1 MNQENFVV
9 VAALYKFVSLPDYSQ
24 LQAPLLNCCQLDDI
38 KGTILLAPEGINGTI
53 AGSRQGIDTVLAFLR
68 HDSRFTDLEYKESY
82 AEIPPFE
89 RLKIR
94 LKKEIVTLGIPEVN

>member
-24 LQAPLLNCCQLDDI
+24 LQAPLLNCCQLQDI
-38 KGTILLAPEGINGTI
+38 RGTVLLASEGINGTI
-53 AGSRQGIDTVLAFLR
+53 AGSRQGIDTVLTFLR
-68 HDSRFTDLEYKESY
+68 QDSRFRDLEYKESY
-82 AEIPPFE
+82 TEIPPFE

-94 LKKEIVTLGIPEVN
+94 LKKRNCDFGHTRS

>member
-1 MNQENFVV
+1 MNQENFLV

-24 LQAPLLNCCQLDDI
+24 LQTPLLNCCQLQDI

-68 HDSRFTDLEYKESY
+68 HDPRFRDLEYKESY
-82 AEIPPFE
+82 AEIPPFGTAE
-89 RLKIR
+89 NP
-94 LKKEIVTLGIPEVN
+94 LKKRNCYLGNTRS